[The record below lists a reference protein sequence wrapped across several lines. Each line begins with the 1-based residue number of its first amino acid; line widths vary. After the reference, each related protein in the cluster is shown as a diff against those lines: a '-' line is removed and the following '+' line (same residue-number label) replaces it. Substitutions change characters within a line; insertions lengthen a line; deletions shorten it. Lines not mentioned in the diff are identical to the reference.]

1 VDKLGFAFPHTH
13 RYTLTHTQQ
22 PEKPQTKI
30 EFSVRGSNSKT
41 RAWKRG
47 AFPGAV
53 GENDRRGVKVSK
65 ANATR
70 ALLVL
75 PVIVAFVV
83 SRLAYNK
90 IRTNDNKEVQIKSQ
104 LELTAKWKRP
114 QNYNHNDV
122 GEGAGA
128 SWELGT
134 GNVAKGGCPPPPEN
148 RSCR

>member
-1 VDKLGFAFPHTH
+1 M
-13 RYTLTHTQQ
+13 
-22 PEKPQTKI
+22 EKGG
-30 EFSVRGSNSKT
+30 V
-41 RAWKRG
+41 
-47 AFPGAV
+47 PGAV
-53 GENDRRGVKVSK
+53 GENDRRGAKASK

-148 RSCR
+148 RSCT